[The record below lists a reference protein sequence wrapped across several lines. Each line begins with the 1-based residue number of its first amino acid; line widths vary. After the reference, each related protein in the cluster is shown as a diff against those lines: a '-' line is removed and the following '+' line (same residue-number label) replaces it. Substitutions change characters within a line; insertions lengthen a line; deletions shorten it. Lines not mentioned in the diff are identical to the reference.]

1 MLTKEAAQNL
11 VKELKNWENVRQT
24 KNEIISSLVDMYLN
38 GSSKKRTIENAIVDN
53 LLIVRSAEYHM
64 KEIKARLNVR

>member
-11 VKELKNWENVRQT
+11 VKQLKNWENIRQT

-38 GSSKKRTIENAIVDN
+38 GNSKKRTLENAIVDN
-53 LLIVRSAEYHM
+53 LLILRSAEYHM
-64 KEIKARLNVR
+64 KEIKTRLNVR